1 MKNCLSNGL
10 LYAEID
16 GRRGPYGIGL
26 QKGKIF
32 SAQIKQFL
40 QKHKN
45 YLLENSG
52 SISFNDLVKALIEQS
67 DYLRDMEKYAPDV
80 YQEMIGIAD
89 GSGAGRDDILLINFV
104 EELFNLIL
112 GSGTSPV
119 SKGCSTGLLFNRKEL
134 PNIAF
139 MNADLFEYYTDF
151 SVLYRTVYTDRVE
164 FSLSYVGCFGPLCGC
179 NDKGFCLVANSLLDG
194 AMKKGS
200 GLTALSIESELLH
213 CSRVE
218 EAAAK
223 LEQYPRSAGVSY
235 LLMDQKDAANI
246 EATANALHYVRE
258 PAPFLQIHTNHLLA
272 STDFDPS
279 VAIYDRWHLIKCD
292 DGYSSSCTVE
302 RYHILL
308 AYLCAQAETATAET
322 VVTAL
327 RKTSFPHPM
336 CYTNCSMI
344 YVADS
349 NAPYILVSKGVSP
362 DRDFV
367 KVSF

>member
-16 GRRGPYGIGL
+16 GRRGPYASACK
-26 QKGKIF
+26 KGKSF
-32 SAQIKQFL
+32 PLKSSSSFKSIKIICW
-40 QKHKN
+40 KTAAA
-45 YLLENSG
+45 YLLM
-52 SISFNDLVKALIEQS
+52 ILVKALIEQS

-112 GSGTSPV
+112 GSGASPV

-218 EAAAK
+218 EP
-223 LEQYPRSAGVSY
+223 QRSLSNTRALPVS
-235 LLMDQKDAANI
+235 
-246 EATANALHYVRE
+246 AT
-258 PAPFLQIHTNHLLA
+258 F
-272 STDFDPS
+272 
-279 VAIYDRWHLIKCD
+279 
-292 DGYSSSCTVE
+292 
-302 RYHILL
+302 
-308 AYLCAQAETATAET
+308 
-322 VVTAL
+322 
-327 RKTSFPHPM
+327 
-336 CYTNCSMI
+336 
-344 YVADS
+344 
-349 NAPYILVSKGVSP
+349 
-362 DRDFV
+362 
-367 KVSF
+367 